1 MARRE
6 YKQTVRPVSRIAE
19 KIFGWLAWIGLLI
32 VAGGLLFFSLVMVN
46 DQAFIDQFTTQMEQ
60 SFEAQNIEGFSTE
73 ELTQTALTTLNSFW
87 MIALYLILPLIL
99 GLFGLLTMKRRI
111 LSGFLMLLA
120 GILSAPLVIGVIT
133 GLIPLFFIISAILL
147 FVRKDQVI
155 MDDGLDPMDRGG
167 VRDREEDPN
176 AGPVNRERDLDRDH
190 DRDFERRNQ
199 IERDREFERD
209 RNAGVAAPIDD
220 DIRTDRDYKDD
231 GRRDARRDDDIET
244 TRKFGKIDENDYRN
258 TDKRDNYVD
267 GNIDSS
273 DAVEPVTDEEYKRTH
288 GMEVENERRSG
299 STRER
304 GGRRRERDSAPNF
317 DAREEVDREGK
328 TYGYDKDA
336 SSERR
341 QNVDRRNNDDL

>member
-6 YKQTVRPVSRIAE
+6 YTQTIRPVRRIAE
-19 KIFGWLAWIGLLI
+19 KIFGWLAWLGLLI
-32 VAGGLLFFSLVMVN
+32 VAGGLLFFSLVTVN
-46 DQAFIDQFTTQMEQ
+46 DQAFVDQFTTQMEQ
-60 SFEAQNIEGFSTE
+60 SFEAQNIEGFTPE
-73 ELTQTALTTLNSFW
+73 ELTQTALATLNSFW
-87 MIALYLILPLIL
+87 MVALYLILPLIL

-120 GILSAPLVIGVIT
+120 GILSAPLVIGIIT

-147 FVRKDQVI
+147 FVRKDEVI

-167 VRDREEDPN
+167 VRDRADDPN
-176 AGPVNRERDLDRDH
+176 AGPVGRERDLDRNH
-190 DRDFERRNQ
+190 DIERRQ
-199 IERDREFERD
+199 QLERDREFERD
-209 RNAGVAAPIDD
+209 RGAAPYDD
-220 DIRTDRDYKDD
+220 DVRTDRDYSGD
-231 GRRDARRDDDIET
+231 GRRDARRDDDIEA
-244 TRKFGKIDENDYRN
+244 TRKFNKIDENDYR
-258 TDKRDNYVD
+258 DSGRDNYVD

-273 DAVEPVTDEEYKRTH
+273 DAVEPVTDEEYNRTH

>member
-6 YKQTVRPVSRIAE
+6 YTQTIRPVRRIAE
-19 KIFGWLAWIGLLI
+19 KIFGWLAWLGLLI
-32 VAGGLLFFSLVMVN
+32 VAGGLLFFSLVTVN
-46 DQAFIDQFTTQMEQ
+46 DQAFVDQFTTQMEQ
-60 SFEAQNIEGFSTE
+60 SFEAQNIEGFTPE
-73 ELTQTALTTLNSFW
+73 ELTQTALATLNSFW
-87 MIALYLILPLIL
+87 MVALYLILPLIL

-120 GILSAPLVIGVIT
+120 GILSAPLVIGIIT

-147 FVRKDQVI
+147 FVRKDEVI

-167 VRDREEDPN
+167 VRDRADDPN
-176 AGPVNRERDLDRDH
+176 AGPVGRERDLDRN
-190 DRDFERRNQ
+190 RDIERRQ
-199 IERDREFERD
+199 QLERDREFERD
-209 RNAGVAAPIDD
+209 RGAAPYDD
-220 DIRTDRDYKDD
+220 DVRTDRDYSGD
-231 GRRDARRDDDIET
+231 GRRDARRDDDIEA
-244 TRKFGKIDENDYRN
+244 TRKFSKIDENDYR
-258 TDKRDNYVD
+258 DSGRDNYVD

-273 DAVEPVTDEEYKRTH
+273 DAVEPVTDEEYNRTH

>member
-6 YKQTVRPVSRIAE
+6 YTQTIRPVRRIAE
-19 KIFGWLAWIGLLI
+19 KIFGWLAWLGLLI
-32 VAGGLLFFSLVMVN
+32 VAGGLLFFSLVTVN
-46 DQAFIDQFTTQMEQ
+46 DQAFVDQFTTQMEQ
-60 SFEAQNIEGFSTE
+60 SFEAQNIEGFTPE
-73 ELTQTALTTLNSFW
+73 ELTQTALATLNSFW
-87 MIALYLILPLIL
+87 MVALYLILPLIL

-120 GILSAPLVIGVIT
+120 GILSAPLVIGIIT

-147 FVRKDQVI
+147 FVRKDEVI

-167 VRDREEDPN
+167 VRDRADDPN
-176 AGPVNRERDLDRDH
+176 AGPVGRERDLDRN
-190 DRDFERRNQ
+190 RDIERRQ
-199 IERDREFERD
+199 QLERDREFERD
-209 RNAGVAAPIDD
+209 RGAAPYDD
-220 DIRTDRDYKDD
+220 DVRTDRDYSGD
-231 GRRDARRDDDIET
+231 GRRDARRDDDIEA
-244 TRKFGKIDENDYRN
+244 TRKFSKIDENDYR
-258 TDKRDNYVD
+258 DSGRDNYVD

>member
-6 YKQTVRPVSRIAE
+6 YTQTIRPVRRIAE
-19 KIFGWLAWIGLLI
+19 KIFGWLAWLGLLI
-32 VAGGLLFFSLVMVN
+32 IAGALLFFSLVTVN

-60 SFEAQNIEGFSTE
+60 SFEQQNIEGFTPE
-73 ELTQTALTTLNSFW
+73 ELTQTALNTLNSFW

-147 FVRKDQVI
+147 FVRKDEVI
-155 MDDGLDPMDRGG
+155 MDPVDPMERGG
-167 VRDREEDPN
+167 VRDRADDQN
-176 AGPVNRERDLDRDH
+176 AGPVGRERDLER
-190 DRDFERRNQ
+190 DRDFERRQ
-199 IERDREFERD
+199 QLERDREFERD
-209 RNAGVAAPIDD
+209 RGDGVAAPLDD
-220 DIRTDRDYKDD
+220 DVRTDRDYRDD
-231 GRRDARRDDDIET
+231 GRRDDHRNDDIEA
-244 TRKFGKIDENDYRN
+244 TRKFSKIDENDYKN
-258 TDKRDNYVD
+258 SDSRDNYVD

-273 DAVEPVTDEEYKRTH
+273 DAVEPVTDEEYNRTH
-288 GMEVENERRSG
+288 GMTAENERRSD
-299 STRER
+299 STSKR
-304 GGRRRERDSAPNF
+304 GGRRERDNAPNF
-317 DAREEVDREGK
+317 DAREEVDRQGK
-328 TYGYDKDA
+328 SYGYENDA

>member
-6 YKQTVRPVSRIAE
+6 YTQTIRPVRRIAE
-19 KIFGWLAWIGLLI
+19 KIFGWLAWLGLLI
-32 VAGGLLFFSLVMVN
+32 VAGGLLFFSLVTVN
-46 DQAFIDQFTTQMEQ
+46 DQAFVDQFTTQMEQ
-60 SFEAQNIEGFSTE
+60 SFEAQNIEGFTPE
-73 ELTQTALTTLNSFW
+73 ELTQTALATLNSFW
-87 MIALYLILPLIL
+87 MVALYLILPLIL

-120 GILSAPLVIGVIT
+120 GILSAPLVIGIIT

-147 FVRKDQVI
+147 FVRKDEVI

-167 VRDREEDPN
+167 VRDRADDPN
-176 AGPVNRERDLDRDH
+176 AGPVGRERDLDRN
-190 DRDFERRNQ
+190 RDIERRQ
-199 IERDREFERD
+199 QLERDREFERD
-209 RNAGVAAPIDD
+209 RGAAPYDD
-220 DIRTDRDYKDD
+220 DVRTDRDYSGD
-231 GRRDARRDDDIET
+231 GRRDARRDDDIEA
-244 TRKFGKIDENDYRN
+244 TRKFSKIDENDYR
-258 TDKRDNYVD
+258 DSGRDNYVD

-273 DAVEPVTDEEYKRTH
+273 DAVEPVTDEEYNRTH
-288 GMEVENERRSG
+288 GMEVENERRSV